1 MDKVLSVA
9 KNTGDIISK
18 TFTIAVYSVRQRI
31 VNPRVI
37 CLFVLHMVFIWSN
50 LSVIGTFTDMVGV
63 RVNPLLYPFF
73 SSDPVKQ
80 LIVFAGIVFLYSD
93 APFIDKIQPYVVIR
107 CKRNVWVLGQ
117 ILHVI
122 MFSAFYFLI
131 LMGVS
136 VFIVLP
142 NASFATDGWGKVAN
156 TLAQTNAASQINLQ
170 FDISDKIISLYSPFE
185 AFVICFLLNWGMA
198 SFLGL
203 LIFAINLNFGKM
215 IGIAI
220 SGAVLLLD
228 LLVINSLPHSYF
240 KFSPLSLSRLSIL
253 DPQGISIYPGVTYA
267 FSFYSIGIV
276 IFSVYIIASIKRQA
290 IEISSES

>member
-228 LLVINSLPHSYF
+228 LLVINSLPHSY
-240 KFSPLSLSRLSIL
+240 LR
-253 DPQGISIYPGVTYA
+253 
-267 FSFYSIGIV
+267 
-276 IFSVYIIASIKRQA
+276 
-290 IEISSES
+290 SSCLMTPPSSAYCVRFRHCS